1 MVSYAD
7 LDPDA
12 PFAVV
17 FSSRGMDWAAK
28 LVAVGALFGGC
39 DGVHGG
45 VSRRE
50 QACVFMPVWQVWK
63 LSCKMQLSIMLECL
77 ENNNVK
83 LVAVGDL
90 LGECDAGRGWEGE
103 CEQVEHFAGVGGKHA
118 RS

>member
-7 LDPDA
+7 LDPNA

-50 QACVFMPVWQVWK
+50 QARVNGV
-63 LSCKMQLSIMLECL
+63 
-77 ENNNVK
+77 
-83 LVAVGDL
+83 
-90 LGECDAGRGWEGE
+90 
-103 CEQVEHFAGVGGKHA
+103 AGVEAVLQSWWRVGPCLVLERNA
-118 RS
+118 

>member
-50 QACVFMPVWQVWK
+50 QAGVCERCGRCG
-63 LSCKMQLSIMLECL
+63 SCPA
-77 ENNNVK
+77 K
-83 LVAVGDL
+83 LVAFGAL
-90 LGECDAGRGWEGE
+90 LGGCDAGQGW
-103 CEQVEHFAGVGGKHA
+103 VG
-118 RS
+118 R